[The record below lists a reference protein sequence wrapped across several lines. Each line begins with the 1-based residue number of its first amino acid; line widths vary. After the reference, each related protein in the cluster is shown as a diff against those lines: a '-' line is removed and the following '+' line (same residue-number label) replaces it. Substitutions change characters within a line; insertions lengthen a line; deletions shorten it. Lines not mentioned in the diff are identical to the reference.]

1 MDYDYLSPYW
11 NEIQTFKRQ
20 DSISPPPKN
29 AILFIG
35 SSSFRFWNDVQKD
48 FPHHVIINRGFGG
61 SALPDV
67 IRYADDIIVPYE
79 AKQIVIYC
87 GENDLASSDS
97 VTTQIVLD
105 RFIMLFNTIRKKNE
119 MASIVYVSIKPSPSR
134 QKIQAKVK
142 EANEMIESFLKT
154 KSNTSFIN
162 VYDLMIN
169 AQGQPRKKLFLK
181 DRLHMKPDGYAI
193 WRNAIEPH
201 LLK

>member
-1 MDYDYLSPYW
+1 
-11 NEIQTFKRQ
+11 
-20 DSISPPPKN
+20 
-29 AILFIG
+29 
-35 SSSFRFWNDVQKD
+35 
-48 FPHHVIINRGFGG
+48 
-61 SALPDV
+61 
-67 IRYADDIIVPYE
+67 
-79 AKQIVIYC
+79 
-87 GENDLASSDS
+87 
-97 VTTQIVLD
+97 
-105 RFIMLFNTIRKKNE
+105 MLFNTIRKKNE

-154 KSNTSFIN
+154 KSNTSFVN

-193 WRNAIEPH
+193 WRKEIEPH